1 MKETGG
7 KTIFKKFRKKTDV
20 KSGSKTRK
28 RTLRSKPVKHVLS
41 PAMIIAI
48 RYFLVICFAV
58 IVLFGG
64 LLIHYSMSPV
74 DDKNATV
81 ILDIPTGSGF
91 LKVTNIL
98 DEAGLV
104 KNKFLFNLL
113 AVVKKATRVIRAG
126 EYEFNTSMTPSAILR
141 KLVRGDIKKYRV
153 TIPEDFNVRDIAR
166 RLDDYRLID
175 KKTFLEL
182 ARDKKFL
189 ASMGIEAD
197 SIEGYLFPDTYN
209 FHRSM
214 STRQIM
220 SFMVSQ
226 FWKKVTPEM
235 AEEAA
240 KRGLTLHQLITF
252 ASLIGKESGYYD
264 EKNLIS
270 AVFHNR
276 LKKKR
281 RLQSDPTT
289 VYDLDDFQGKILK
302 SHLKRKSPYNTYLI
316 DGLPPGPIANPGLSS
331 IRAVLNPAPVNYLYF
346 VSKNDGTHAF
356 SETLEQH
363 YEAIKEL
370 RRFQQEAKANNLE
383 K

>member
-1 MKETGG
+1 MEESNAGNGG
-7 KTIFKKFRKKTDV
+7 
-20 KSGSKTRK
+20 
-28 RTLRSKPVKHVLS
+28 RSCEEG
-41 PAMIIAI
+41 I
-48 RYFLVICFAV
+48 
-58 IVLFGG
+58 
-64 LLIHYSMSPV
+64 
-74 DDKNATV
+74 
-81 ILDIPTGSGF
+81 
-91 LKVTNIL
+91 
-98 DEAGLV
+98 
-104 KNKFLFNLL
+104 
-113 AVVKKATRVIRAG
+113 
-126 EYEFNTSMTPSAILR
+126 NTSSTA
-141 KLVRGDIKKYRV
+141 YY
-153 TIPEDFNVRDIAR
+153 FC
-166 RLDDYRLID
+166 
-175 KKTFLEL
+175 
-182 ARDKKFL
+182 
-189 ASMGIEAD
+189 
-197 SIEGYLFPDTYN
+197 LF
-209 FHRSM
+209 S
-214 STRQIM
+214 
-220 SFMVSQ
+220 
-226 FWKKVTPEM
+226 
-235 AEEAA
+235 
-240 KRGLTLHQLITF
+240 
-252 ASLIGKESGYYD
+252 GKESGYYD